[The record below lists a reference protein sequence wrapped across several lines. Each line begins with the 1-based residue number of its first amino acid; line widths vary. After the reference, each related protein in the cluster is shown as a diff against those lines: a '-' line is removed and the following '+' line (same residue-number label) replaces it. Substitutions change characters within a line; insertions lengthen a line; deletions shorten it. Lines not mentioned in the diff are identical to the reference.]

1 MSRRRQSRPQ
11 NRVRQAIGLGLSGGV
26 LALTLLLAILVIV
39 VPLLV
44 GGSPIT
50 VLTGSMEP
58 KLPPGTLIIVKPTP
72 VEEIRVGDVITYQL
86 RSGEPELVTHRVVER
101 VSGADGSTR
110 FVTQGD
116 ANSIPDANPV
126 RDVQVRGTVW
136 YAVPYLGWVNTWLTG
151 ERRAI
156 VVPVIAALLF
166 GYAAFMVYSGLRD
179 RTRARRRR
187 ERAAQL
193 AASAA
198 ADPTTSSPI
207 DLTMDMTTGHA
218 ATSIS
223 APHPPRIVA

>member
-1 MSRRRQSRPQ
+1 MNRRRQSRPQ
-11 NRVRQAIGLGLSGGV
+11 NRLRHAIGLGLSGGI
-26 LALTLLLAILVIV
+26 LALTLLLAMLVIV

-101 VSGADGSTR
+101 ISSADGGTR
-110 FVTQGD
+110 FVTKGD

-156 VVPVIAALLF
+156 VVPVITALLF

-179 RTRARRRR
+179 RARARRRR
-187 ERAAQL
+187 ERAAEL

-198 ADPTTSSPI
+198 QDLATVLPTE
-207 DLTMDMTTGHA
+207 LTAGA
-218 ATSIS
+218 GPARGAS
-223 APHPPRIVA
+223 APPPRVVA